1 MEGILDEIFDN
12 VCEGTFFLPSKKA
25 DDSGADTILGLR
37 RNYQKN
43 ASTGQGGKGSSTK
56 CVPFWQNR
64 FFGILWGQRLSHMR
78 QNMGFVGGGVFRIVL
93 DGCDITVP
101 PKNAPVKRAPASN
114 PILQMDGDLTMLSAN
129 IFANTTNSTGEN
141 AVIIDIA
148 QADGGAGSYT
158 FNYTLASGERITSG
172 QIMDDSGEEL
182 ILQRLDALAVGDS
195 NSTTFTLDENH
206 GLVYFLGWT
215 NSTNVSMEYTV
226 KEPPLSPATTSRS
239 DPSATDNGGVA
250 SSTETSGAMSIHRCL
265 LWACWTQGL
274 LLGLRLL

>member
-1 MEGILDEIFDN
+1 MRFPSMEGILDEIFDN
-12 VCEGTFFLPSKKA
+12 VCE
-25 DDSGADTILGLR
+25 GLR

-114 PILQMDGDLTMLSAN
+114 PILQMDGNLTMLSAN
-129 IFANTTNSTGEN
+129 IFANTTNSTGKN

-148 QADGGAGSYT
+148 QPDGGAGSYT

-182 ILQRLDALAVGDS
+182 ILLDALAVGDS

-226 KEPPLSPATTSRS
+226 KEPPLAPATTSRS
-239 DPSATDNGGVA
+239 DPSATDNDGVA
-250 SSTETSGAMSIHRCL
+250 SSTETSGAMSMHRCL

-274 LLGLRLL
+274 LLGLWLL